1 MGFELPEGESLSGL
15 VLVAAPVLLDPNFHQ
30 TVVYIA
36 EHSPAGALGFVMNRP
51 LGRTL
56 SEVAKSTEIPPGLQ
70 GVNVFIGGPVKP
82 GGLLFARF
90 QSGADAEHLR
100 CEIITDPAKGTSA
113 GVRAFAGY
121 AGWGEGQL
129 ERELSEDSWKVVR
142 PHAAMLEWPVPVALW
157 SAFVGEDQRWR
168 KVYSQLPKFTG
179 ND

>member
-1 MGFELPEGESLSGL
+1 MGFELPEGESLSGM
-15 VLVAAPVLLDPNFHQ
+15 VLVAQPILLDPNFHQ

-56 SEVAKSTEIPPGLQ
+56 SEVVKAADIPAGLG
-70 GVNVFIGGPVKP
+70 GVDVFLGGPVKP

-90 QSGADAEHLR
+90 QRGEDLERVR
-100 CEIITDPAKGTSA
+100 CEIISDPTKGSSA

-121 AGWGEGQL
+121 SGWGEGQL

-142 PHAAMLEWPVPVALW
+142 PHAALLELPVPTELW
-157 SAFVGEDQRWR
+157 SAFVSEDQRWR
-168 KVYSQLPKFTG
+168 KLYSRLPKFTG
-179 ND
+179 NN